1 MNKSDTANR
10 REPDNRFTR
19 RDIIQQA
26 LIAAGFVTLAGS
38 SLVHSACAI
47 QPDRSLAAS
56 ESAFSAQE
64 IEWLDEVAEI
74 ILPETSTPGA
84 KAAAVGAFI
93 ALMVTDTYSPE
104 QQTAFREGMNTLEAA
119 SVSTCG
125 KPFLEADVKARQ
137 ALLVRIDREAIDY
150 HSTRPDDAPPHYFR
164 MIKGLTLLGYFTSE
178 VGYTQAMRYVETP
191 GRFDP
196 CVDYSPGERAWAR
209 HA

>member
-1 MNKSDTANR
+1 MSTSDTTNR
-10 REPDNRFTR
+10 DKPDNRFTR
-19 RDIIQQA
+19 REIIRQA
-26 LIAAGFVTLAGS
+26 LISAGFVSLAGS
-38 SLVHSACAI
+38 GLVHSACAI
-47 QPDRSLAAS
+47 HPDRRAAAHTP
-56 ESAFSAQE
+56 AFTAQE
-64 IEWLDEVAEI
+64 IEWLDEVAET

-104 QQTAFREGMNTLEAA
+104 QQTFFREGMNTLEAA
-119 SVSTCG
+119 CVSTCG

-137 ALLVRIDREAIDY
+137 ALLVGIDREAFDY
-150 HSTRPDDAPPHYFR
+150 HSTRPDDAAPHYFR

-178 VGYTQAMRYVETP
+178 IGYTQAMRYVETP

-196 CVDYSPGERAWAR
+196 CVDYAPGERAWAR